1 MPWRGPSAISTTRKW
16 RRSARRRRG
25 ERADDAQSRRHRG
38 AGGRRR
44 AWRLRRRGAGPPEA
58 GACGADEGPARARR
72 SAAAGQALRAGAL
85 HGGGADRPVP
95 SRAHRRRGGREP
107 RQRKQAGARS
117 EPAEGAARVVSA
129 GIDPDARHD
138 HPEQG
143 GVRAG
148 QGRPEPLPRAKG
160 ELHGPELRG
169 GHGHRRRRDQP
180 EGAGPGQ
187 RRGMGG
193 AHQRAATGGG
203 QTMNTKTMKAVYGFA
218 LWLAGIGLALAQS
231 NSIESFE
238 VSQQAGKTIV
248 RITTREPL
256 RNVPPNFAVASPAR
270 IAFDFPNTVNSLGRA
285 SQDIG
290 QGELRSMNVVQGS
303 ERTRLVLNLRRPVA
317 HEASLD
323 GGALVISLSELA
335 VAQTAPGGQIA
346 HFAEGKAEARH
357 AIRDVDF
364 RRGRAGEGRVVVDLS
379 DTSTGID
386 IRQQG
391 QNVIVEFIK
400 TALPD
405 NLRRRLDVVDFGTPV
420 TTVST
425 FPQGEN
431 VRMVI
436 EPKGQ
441 WEHNAYQTDTQFV
454 VEVKPVVPDPSR
466 EGQRGR
472 YTGEKLS
479 LNFQNVEVRAVLNVI
494 ADFTDLNIITSDTVT
509 GNITLRL
516 KDVPWDQ
523 ALEIILQARGLDSR
537 RTGNVVWIAPR
548 DELATREKLALEAT
562 QQISDLEQTR
572 TEAFQMNYQK
582 AADVQKLLAD
592 PSQRILSKRGS
603 AVVDARTNTLF
614 VQDTPTHLEEVRRL
628 LAKIDVAVRQVMIE
642 ARIVEANDS
651 FSKNLGARFGYTE
664 SASTGR
670 DIGGLKPVIG
680 GNLGTTQA
688 TAGTGLSKG
697 VPIDIP
703 PGALQSSLPAN
714 GLNAFQAGQFSFV
727 LFNASLS
734 RILTIEISAMVAAGN
749 GTSLSSPRVLTADQV
764 EALIEQGTEIPY
776 QQSTSSGPTAV
787 AFSKAN
793 LALKR
798 KPQITP
804 DDNIIMSLDVNKDQP
819 GATTPAGV
827 QINTKHVKTEVLVE
841 NGGTVV
847 IGGIYEQ
854 TDRTDITRIPFFGEL
869 PFLGFLFR
877 NNTSLTNKTEL
888 LVFITPR
895 IVNERLTIR

>member
-1 MPWRGPSAISTTRKW
+1 MSWRGPSATSTKRKW

-25 ERADDAQSRRHRG
+25 ERADDAHSRRHRG
-38 AGGRRR
+38 AGGCRG
-44 AWRLRRRGAGPPEA
+44 AWRLRRRGARRSEA
-58 GACGADEGPARARR
+58 GACAADEGRARAGRA
-72 SAAAGQALRAGAL
+72 AAAGQALRAGAL

-107 RQRKQAGARS
+107 RQRQQAGARS
-117 EPAEGAARVVSA
+117 EPAEGAARVGSA
-129 GIDPDARHD
+129 RIDPDARHD

-160 ELHGPELRG
+160 ELHGPELRS

-218 LWLAGIGLALAQS
+218 LWLAGIGLARAQS

-248 RITTREPL
+248 RITTKEPL

-270 IAFDFPNTVNSLGRA
+270 IAFDFPNTVNALGRA

-290 QGELRSMNVVQGS
+290 QGELRSMNLVQGS

-323 GGALVISLSELA
+323 GGALVISLSEPA

-405 NLRRRLDVVDFGTPV
+405 NLRRRLDVIDFGTPV

-523 ALEIILQARGLDSR
+523 ALDIILQARGLDSR

-562 QQISDLEQTR
+562 QTINDLEQTR

-651 FSKNLGARFGYTE
+651 FSRTLGARFGYTE
-664 SASTGR
+664 SASAGR
-670 DIGGLKPVIG
+670 NIGGLMPVIG

-688 TAGTGLSKG
+688 AAGTGLSTG

-703 PGALQSSLPAN
+703 PGGLQSSLPAN

-734 RILTIEISAMVAAGN
+734 RILSIEISAMEADGK
-749 GTSLSSPRVLTADQV
+749 GKIISSPRVLTANQV

-776 QQSTSSGPTAV
+776 QQSTSSGATAT
-787 AFSKAN
+787 AFRKAN
-793 LALKR
+793 LSLKV

-819 GATTPAGV
+819 GAVTDQGV
-827 QINTKHVKTEVLVE
+827 QINT
-841 NGGTVV
+841 
-847 IGGIYEQ
+847 
-854 TDRTDITRIPFFGEL
+854 
-869 PFLGFLFR
+869 
-877 NNTSLTNKTEL
+877 
-888 LVFITPR
+888 
-895 IVNERLTIR
+895 

>member
-1 MPWRGPSAISTTRKW
+1 
-16 RRSARRRRG
+16 
-25 ERADDAQSRRHRG
+25 
-38 AGGRRR
+38 
-44 AWRLRRRGAGPPEA
+44 
-58 GACGADEGPARARR
+58 
-72 SAAAGQALRAGAL
+72 
-85 HGGGADRPVP
+85 
-95 SRAHRRRGGREP
+95 
-107 RQRKQAGARS
+107 
-117 EPAEGAARVVSA
+117 
-129 GIDPDARHD
+129 
-138 HPEQG
+138 
-143 GVRAG
+143 
-148 QGRPEPLPRAKG
+148 
-160 ELHGPELRG
+160 
-169 GHGHRRRRDQP
+169 
-180 EGAGPGQ
+180 
-187 RRGMGG
+187 
-193 AHQRAATGGG
+193 
-203 QTMNTKTMKAVYGFA
+203 MNTKTMKAVYGFA

-231 NSIESFE
+231 NSIETFE

-248 RITTREPL
+248 RITTKEPL
-256 RNVPPNFAVASPAR
+256 RDVPPNFAVASPAR
-270 IAFDFPNTVNSLGRA
+270 IAFDFPNTVNALGRA
-285 SQDIG
+285 SQDIA

-303 ERTRLVLNLRRPVA
+303 DRARLVLNLRRPVA

-323 GGALVISLSELA
+323 GGALVISLSEPA
-335 VAQTAPGGQIA
+335 VAQTAAGGQVA
-346 HFAEGKAEARH
+346 HFAEGKAEAKH
-357 AIRDVDF
+357 ALRDVDF

-391 QNVIVEFIK
+391 QNIIVEFLK
-400 TALPD
+400 TSLPD

-420 TTVST
+420 NAVST
-425 FPQGEN
+425 FQQGEN

-441 WEHNAYQTDTQFV
+441 WEHNAYQSDTQFV
-454 VEVKPVVPDPSR
+454 VEVKPVIADPSR

-472 YTGEKLS
+472 YTGDKLS

-523 ALEIILQARGLDSR
+523 ALEIILQTRGLDSR
-537 RTGNVVWIAPR
+537 RSGNVVWIAPR

-562 QQISDLEQTR
+562 QQLSDLEQTR

-582 AADVQKLLAD
+582 AADVQKLLSD

-614 VQDTPTHLEEVRRL
+614 IQDTPSHLEEVRRL

-651 FSKNLGARFGYTE
+651 FSRNLGARFGYAET
-664 SASTGR
+664 AATGR
-670 DIGGLKPVIG
+670 NIGGLKPVFG
-680 GNLGTTQA
+680 ADLGNTQQAAGLA
-688 TAGTGLSKG
+688 TGIPLLSAPAGS
-697 VPIDIP
+697 PSE
-703 PGALQSSLPAN
+703 LQSNLPAQT
-714 GLNAFQAGQFSFV
+714 GFNAFSAGQFSFV

-734 RILTIEISAMVAAGN
+734 RILSLEISALEADGK
-749 GTSLSSPRVLTADQV
+749 GKIISSPRVLTANQV

-776 QQSTSSGPTAV
+776 QQASSSGATAV
-787 AFSKAN
+787 AFRKAN
-793 LALKR
+793 LSLKV

-804 DDNIIMSLDVNKDQP
+804 DDNIIMTLDVNKDQP
-819 GATTPAGV
+819 GASTSQGV

-847 IGGIYEQ
+847 IGGIYDQ
-854 TDRTDITRIPFFGEL
+854 TDRTDITRIPFFGDL

-877 NNTSLTNKTEL
+877 NTNSTTNKTEL